1 MNRHRSA
8 ICPAILRVT
17 FPPEASTL
25 RQVTAAKRLSVR
37 HVICG
42 RDPDTSTEQVPMN
55 SDVARPDGS
64 WLIMK
69 VTVFVVVMATILVIT
84 ALPWIIREAAT
95 YLASH

>member
-1 MNRHRSA
+1 
-8 ICPAILRVT
+8 
-17 FPPEASTL
+17 
-25 RQVTAAKRLSVR
+25 
-37 HVICG
+37 
-42 RDPDTSTEQVPMN
+42 MN